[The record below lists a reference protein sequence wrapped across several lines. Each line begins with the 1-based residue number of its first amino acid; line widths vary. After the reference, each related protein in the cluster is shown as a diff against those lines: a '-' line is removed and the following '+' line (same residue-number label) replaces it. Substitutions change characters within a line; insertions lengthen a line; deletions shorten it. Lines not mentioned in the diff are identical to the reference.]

1 MSDDRDTPNEGG
13 RPFTREPGA
22 GVLMGRPF
30 GIPVYVTPT
39 WFIVA
44 VLITVAFAPIVESSL
59 PGIGIWK
66 YVVAFAFAVFLYLS
80 VLVHE
85 LSHSV
90 VAMRLG
96 LPVRRITLYLL
107 GGASEIEREPETPG
121 REFLVAVAG
130 PILSLVLGAMGYL
143 LARVVPDGTVTGLLI
158 VQLTFANFLV
168 GGFNL
173 LPGLPLDG
181 GRVLRAA
188 VWKLTGRP
196 LSGTIAAAWA
206 GRAIAVLVL
215 FTPLTIAY
223 VLTGEVD
230 VFQLL
235 WGVLIASFIWLGAS
249 QSLRVAKLRG
259 RLPALR
265 ARALTRRAVP
275 VPAETPLA
283 EALRQATEVGARGL
297 VVVDPTGRPTALVSE
312 AAVTATPFQRR
323 PWVLVGSVA
332 RTLEP
337 GLVVSAELSGE
348 QLVDALRSAPATEYL
363 VVEPSGEIYGVL
375 AATDVERAAVQT

>member
-1 MSDDRDTPNEGG
+1 
-13 RPFTREPGA
+13 
-22 GVLMGRPF
+22 MGRPF

-59 PGIGIWK
+59 PGIGYWK

-90 VAMRLG
+90 VAIRLG

-130 PILSLVLGAMGYL
+130 PVLSLVLGALGYL

-181 GRVLRAA
+181 GRLLRAG
-188 VWKLTGRP
+188 VWKLTGQP
-196 LSGTIAAAWA
+196 LTGTIAAAWA

-215 FTPLTIAY
+215 FAPLTIAY

-230 VFQLL
+230 AFQLL

-265 ARALTRRAVP
+265 ARSLTRRAVP
-275 VPAETPLA
+275 
-283 EALRQATEVGARGL
+283 
-297 VVVDPTGRPTALVSE
+297 
-312 AAVTATPFQRR
+312 
-323 PWVLVGSVA
+323 
-332 RTLEP
+332 
-337 GLVVSAELSGE
+337 
-348 QLVDALRSAPATEYL
+348 
-363 VVEPSGEIYGVL
+363 I
-375 AATDVERAAVQT
+375 